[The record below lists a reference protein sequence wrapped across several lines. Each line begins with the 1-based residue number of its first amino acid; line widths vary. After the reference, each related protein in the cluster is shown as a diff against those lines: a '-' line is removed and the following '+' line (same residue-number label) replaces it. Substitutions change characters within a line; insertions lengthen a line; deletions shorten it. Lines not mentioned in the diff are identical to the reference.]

1 MATNCK
7 NCGMSITFQQTN
19 QKKPDGS
26 WKWKVLNAET
36 NTAHICPS
44 LKTRKYCYC
53 GSSPMQLI
61 CMKCGKP
68 KEFCPFCRK
77 RLIPNTFHFH
87 NI

>member
-7 NCGMSITFQQTN
+7 NCGMAITFQQTN

-36 NTAHICPS
+36 NTPHICPS
-44 LKTRKYCYC
+44 LTVKKYCNC

-77 RLIPNTFHFH
+77 KLTSGTLHCH